1 MFYFYDSQS
10 FNIVNC
16 PPPRFKEKEKTGF
29 YHLRKL
35 SCLPTIKKNFT
46 DANMMRSLSCFLQ
59 WVVYTS
65 TPKNDAKPKEIPFLQ
80 QIHWIQNAITKGKK
94 GGSGAVEFSM
104 AFDQRL
110 EITVKKA
117 LYSTDGPEMVHEYI
131 VALYGTNHLRHV
143 CPNFAYTFALY
154 QSPSKIVRLAMEK
167 IPGPQ
172 IVEYL
177 RKLHSEPFSE
187 AFIHKFLKVW
197 VQIVLGLEVAQ
208 ETLFFTHFDLHGQ
221 NVLVRPTEHPVPYL
235 EFPVMDQV
243 YRLEN
248 VEEVATLIDFGHS
261 TIRYDKGF
269 VGQIKNGFPEYG
281 MYPFYVPGADLFKL
295 MAYLWSYLY
304 SKSYG
309 ASSST
314 DASST
319 NASRIGTFFQFCLDK
334 FYGVQTTDPQKS
346 ATYVSLKKLEDT
358 YYNGTTLPSAFYS
371 PYDMLRFLESRKT
384 EIFAILGIQAYPW
397 KVSPISQT
405 FTLYR
410 TLRYRKKETY
420 ECYQDLF
427 CSTVLEAMPQNL
439 YHLTTVDTNP
449 GLTQA
454 QADLIFAKTVPL
466 LKRQNMAQINAFLE
480 PNNVWSL
487 FTKYVEFKMTESR
500 TKRIPFSRD
509 MTTFIYFYRAY
520 VCVLGYKS
528 FLST

>member
-1 MFYFYDSQS
+1 
-10 FNIVNC
+10 
-16 PPPRFKEKEKTGF
+16 
-29 YHLRKL
+29 
-35 SCLPTIKKNFT
+35 
-46 DANMMRSLSCFLQ
+46 MMRSLSCFLQ

-65 TPKNDAKPKEIPFLQ
+65 TSKNDAKPKDIPVLQ
-80 QIHWIQNAITKGKK
+80 QIHWVQNAITKGKK
-94 GGSGAVEFSM
+94 GGSGSVEFSM

-143 CPNFAYTFALY
+143 SPNFAYTFALY

-177 RKLHSEPFSE
+177 RKLNAEPFSE
-187 AFIHKFLKVW
+187 ASMTRFLKVW

-208 ETLFFTHFDLHGQ
+208 GTLFFTHFDLHGQ
-221 NVLVRPTEHPVPYL
+221 NVLVRPTDHPVPFL

-243 YRLEN
+243 YRLEK
-248 VEEVATLIDFGHS
+248 VDEVATLIDFGHS

-269 VGQIKNGFPEYG
+269 VGQTKNGFPQYG

-304 SKSYG
+304 HSLPTGSTG
-309 ASSST
+309 ASTFAST
-314 DASST
+314 WT
-319 NASRIGTFFQFCLDK
+319 MGPRIGTFFQFCLDK
-334 FYGVQTTDPQKS
+334 FYGVQTTDPKKTG
-346 ATYVSLKKLEDT
+346 TYVSMKKLEDT

-371 PYDMLRFLESRKT
+371 PYDMLRFLESRKA

-397 KVSPISQT
+397 KVSEIST
-405 FTLYR
+405 AFTLYK

-427 CSTVLEAMPQNL
+427 CSTILEAMPQNL
-439 YHLTTVDTNP
+439 YHFSTVDTNP
-449 GLTQA
+449 GLTQV

-466 LKRQNMAQINAFLE
+466 IHRKNIVQINAFLE
-480 PNNVWSL
+480 PKDVWSL
-487 FTKYVEFKMTESR
+487 FNKYVEFKMTESR

-528 FLST
+528 FLSKQ

>member
-16 PPPRFKEKEKTGF
+16 APPRFTDKEKTGL
-29 YHLRKL
+29 YQLRKL
-35 SCLPTIKKNFT
+35 SCLPTVKKNFL

-65 TPKNDAKPKEIPFLQ
+65 TSKNDAKPKEIPLLH

-117 LYSTDGPEMVHEYI
+117 LYSTDGPDMLHEYI

-177 RKLHSEPFSE
+177 RKLNAEPFSE
-187 AFIHKFLKVW
+187 AYIHKFLKVW

-221 NVLVRPTEHPVPYL
+221 NVLVRPADPPVSYL

-243 YRLEN
+243 YKLDKV
-248 VEEVATLIDFGHS
+248 VEVTTLIDFGHS

-269 VGQIKNGFPEYG
+269 VGQTKNGFPEYG

-295 MAYLWSYLY
+295 MAYLWSTLY
-304 SKSYG
+304 QSL
-309 ASSST
+309 ST
-314 DASST
+314 GSMSAST

-346 ATYVSLKKLEDT
+346 ATYVSMKKLEDT

-384 EIFAILGIQAYPW
+384 EIFAILGIEGYPW
-397 KVSPISQT
+397 KVSPISQA
-405 FTLYR
+405 FTLYK

-427 CSTVLEAMPQNL
+427 CSTILEAMPRNL
-439 YHLTTVDTNP
+439 YHFTTIDINP

-454 QADLIFAKTVPL
+454 QADLIFAKTAPL
-466 LKRQNMAQINAFLE
+466 LQQKNIVQINAFLE
-480 PNNVWSL
+480 PKDVWSL

-509 MTTFIYFYRAY
+509 MATFIYFYRAY
-520 VCVLGYKS
+520 LCVLGYKS
-528 FLST
+528 FLSKQ